1 MAVISAKKPSTKMTW
16 EEFLRWDDEFLR
28 GEWVDGEVILMSP
41 NTADH
46 INLESFLIRLFAE
59 YLEENPVGS
68 MYHDQYV
75 MKTSVPKRGRIPDLL
90 FISAENEH
98 RIKHT
103 YLDGA
108 ADLAVEIISTESRK
122 RDREIKFT
130 EYAQSGVR
138 EYWLLDTEKQEA
150 TFYLLGEGG
159 QYNNVLPDSDGVYHS
174 EVVTGQWLKVDWL
187 FQKPFP
193 KMREIRKA
201 WGII

>member
-28 GEWVDGEVILMSP
+28 GEWVDGELVLMSP
-41 NTADH
+41 NAIEH
-46 INLESFLIRLFAE
+46 IDLEAFLIRLFME

-75 MKTSVPKRGRIPDLL
+75 MKTDIPKRGRIPDLL
-90 FISAENEH
+90 FIAAENEH
-98 RIKHT
+98 RIKRTH
-103 YLDGA
+103 LDGP
-108 ADLAVEIISTESRK
+108 ADLAVEIISAESRT
-122 RDREIKFT
+122 RDREIKFR

-138 EYWLLDTEKQEA
+138 EYWLLDTERQEA
-150 TFYLLGEGG
+150 TFFQLGEDG
-159 QYNNVLPDSDGVYHS
+159 QYKNVPPDSEGVYHS
-174 EVVTGQWLKVDWL
+174 AVVTGLWLKVDWL

-201 WGII
+201 WGIN